1 MEADQFKVRKRS
13 PKACR
18 RCHRRKQR
26 CVGYPVCM
34 NCEAAKSSCTR
45 SETPAFR
52 PASERYHG
60 LSKDALFDRIEE
72 LEAQLDA
79 ISKSKPSQA
88 LIPCPQSE
96 SPKQLP
102 FDNVPDVGHLF
113 DVMEYLTTGQ
123 VSGQTPIRTFSS
135 LGSLIA
141 KEMDQ
146 IFEDTV
152 LASGHLEN
160 TDIEHEPV
168 STDDNQ
174 PATPTDNEGLK
185 YIQIYMET
193 MHNHMPYLD
202 SEEIFRMHDQ
212 RLRPILPTRLA
223 RWKFSKLFMVYA
235 IGAAT
240 YRVTETQPSISA
252 NDLFRTALRL
262 KPSVTELRSLQ
273 NIEAMMLLIMY
284 NLRIPNSS
292 NIWYMI
298 GLAMRTAIDL
308 GLHREENYHQLKP
321 DEAQSRRR
329 VFWSVY
335 VMDRSIA
342 RLLDRPFNIAEHDI
356 DVGLPFDNQEPH
368 PIYSNES
375 ASLGT
380 SIAAFIPVIR
390 LTRLKSQIQTRV
402 HRVDKEISL
411 LMPEI
416 SPLFSALEEYKK
428 SLQSDLSPTDRD
440 WINMHWN
447 NGILILIQ
455 PFLQELPS
463 DHELIR
469 TCMRASGQTCQVF
482 KSLHQKGYIG
492 FGYFLVSTLFK
503 AGLTLWS
510 VSFTLKLYTLQSSQP
525 CSIDVAN
532 DLGACSSVLFA
543 VAERNKELEK
553 YRDTWEAILA
563 KVMEHLQ
570 QVSLSHQSLQNIIRQ
585 PALSYP
591 FASSSMGNFGTHSCL
606 SGAELT
612 FLNNLDLSSNIL
624 CQGELGIQGSF
635 PSNQRGLLS
644 TPKHLY
650 PEWQEDTMSLL
661 GFDDISKFDEIISG
675 TMSEQ
680 RKCETRVFDE

>member
-1 MEADQFKVRKRS
+1 MEGDHFKVRKRS

-26 CVGYPVCM
+26 CVGYPICT
-34 NCEAAKSSCTR
+34 NCESAKSACTR
-45 SETPAFR
+45 SDTPTCQ

-72 LEAQLDA
+72 LEAQLNA
-79 ISKSKPSQA
+79 VSKPAHEQA
-88 LIPCPQSE
+88 QQPPFE
-96 SPKQLP
+96 SPDPLPFHQLP
-102 FDNVPDVGHLF
+102 EVGHLF

-123 VSGQTPIRTFSS
+123 MSGRTPIKSFLSPGT
-135 LGSLIA
+135 LIA

-146 IFEDTV
+146 IFDNTV
-152 LASGHLEN
+152 LESDSLGN
-160 TDIEHEPV
+160 TEIEPGWP
-168 STDDNQ
+168 TDDTQ
-174 PATPTDNEGLK
+174 PAAPVDKEGLK

-202 SEEIFRMHDQ
+202 SEEIYQMHSKRFQ
-212 RLRPILPTRLA
+212 PIAPTRSA
-223 RWKFSKLFMVYA
+223 RWKSSKLFMVYA

-240 YRVTETQPSISA
+240 CRVTETQPSITAS
-252 NDLFRTALRL
+252 DLFRTALRL

-273 NIEAMMLLIMY
+273 SIEAMMLLIMY

-308 GLHREENYHQLKP
+308 GLHREENYLHLEP

-356 DVGLPFDNQEPH
+356 DVGLPFDYQEPH
-368 PIYSNES
+368 QNDPNERTGHER
-375 ASLGT
+375 ADIRT

-390 LTRLKSQIQTRV
+390 LIRLKSQIQTRV
-402 HRVDKEISL
+402 HRVDKEVSL

-416 SPLFSALEEYKK
+416 NPLFSALEEYRR
-428 SLQSDLSPTDRD
+428 SLQSDLSPIDRD

-455 PFLQELPS
+455 PFLRELPS

-482 KSLHQKGYIG
+482 KALHQKGYIG

-503 AGLTLWS
+503 AGLTLW
-510 VSFTLKLYTLQSSQP
+510 
-525 CSIDVAN
+525 
-532 DLGACSSVLFA
+532 
-543 VAERNKELEK
+543 
-553 YRDTWEAILA
+553 
-563 KVMEHLQ
+563 
-570 QVSLSHQSLQNIIRQ
+570 
-585 PALSYP
+585 
-591 FASSSMGNFGTHSCL
+591 
-606 SGAELT
+606 
-612 FLNNLDLSSNIL
+612 
-624 CQGELGIQGSF
+624 
-635 PSNQRGLLS
+635 
-644 TPKHLY
+644 
-650 PEWQEDTMSLL
+650 
-661 GFDDISKFDEIISG
+661 
-675 TMSEQ
+675 
-680 RKCETRVFDE
+680 